1 MSRWNKTQKTGS
13 RCILTLPL
21 ACNQPQHEQL
31 DKTFQMINSIK
42 NMAIGWYDTH
52 LRELPL

>member
-42 NMAIGWYDTH
+42 NMAIGWYDTQ